1 MIKKL
6 FIPLFLCSFL
16 SANDIMIGQKQN
28 VLYIQKLIETED
40 KIAKNFEKYILTE
53 FKIPTLEN
61 LRTDGYLGSNFSL
74 KNRMGDD
81 LAFKD
86 IKELELKYS
95 ISKDGYLEKD
105 KYIILLY
112 NRDLYRDNTSASNG
126 NEDLE
131 ENENDDTKVDPS
143 ISYVKIVLQSDEAKT
158 IFNILKNDETIQ
170 KDCDSPSTGNYCNKN
185 DKAIRY
191 YTTSDDW
198 IEYDKKFFEN
208 GNVSTSIDYNDFNEQ
223 DKFDNLAVGAY
234 ILQVEEK
241 KKYIKLYYE
250 EETEAESEEEKTKYM
265 EVK

>member
-6 FIPLFLCSFL
+6 FIPLFLFSFL

-28 VLYIQKLIETED
+28 VLYIQNLIETED

-53 FKIPTLEN
+53 FQIPTLEN
-61 LRTDGYLGSNFSL
+61 LRTDEYLGNNFSL

-86 IKELELKYS
+86 IKELQLRYA
-95 ISKDGYLEKD
+95 ISKPGYLD
-105 KYIILLY
+105 ANKYIILLY

-126 NEDLE
+126 DEDLE

-170 KDCDSPSTGNYCNKN
+170 KDCDSPSVGNYCNKN

-191 YTTSDDW
+191 YITASDW
-198 IEYDKKFFEN
+198 IEYDKKLFED
-208 GNVSTSIDYNDFNEQ
+208 GNVSTSIDFNDFDDQE
-223 DKFDNLAVGAY
+223 KFDNLAVGAY
-234 ILQVEEK
+234 ILQVEEEQ
-241 KKYIKLYYE
+241 KYIKLYYE
-250 EETEAESEEEKTKYM
+250 EETEEKYM